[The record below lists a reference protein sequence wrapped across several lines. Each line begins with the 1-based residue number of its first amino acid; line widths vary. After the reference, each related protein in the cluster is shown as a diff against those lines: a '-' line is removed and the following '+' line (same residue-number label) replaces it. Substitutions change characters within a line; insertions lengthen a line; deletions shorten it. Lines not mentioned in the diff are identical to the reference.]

1 MQSDETSSKEQ
12 LSALVDG
19 HLHGE
24 DLTSTMARLL
34 NDPQGCQA
42 WHSYHVI
49 GDVLR
54 SSQMAP
60 QRDDFAFL
68 AKLEQRL
75 AQVAVRPAF
84 DQRPDHQ
91 PQPLPLPAKRVAA
104 DSANA
109 PVWRWKMIAGLACT
123 ALLTVLGVG
132 QWNVPGPQVAA
143 QLAVA
148 TPAPL
153 ATLPRDSDAS
163 SAPVMLRDPALD
175 RLLAEHRQL
184 GGHSALQQPSGF
196 LRNAT
201 FEGQQR

>member
-34 NDPQGCQA
+34 NDPQGRQA

-84 DQRPDHQ
+84 NQRPDHQ

-132 QWNVPGPQVAA
+132 QWNVPGGSSACGGDSRPSCHAAPGFGRKQRACDAARPGLGPPASGAPPVGWPFCVAA
-143 QLAVA
+143 A
-148 TPAPL
+148 
-153 ATLPRDSDAS
+153 
-163 SAPVMLRDPALD
+163 
-175 RLLAEHRQL
+175 
-184 GGHSALQQPSGF
+184 
-196 LRNAT
+196 
-201 FEGQQR
+201 